1 MREIE
6 DLNETCMSF
15 QIKENDVLDT
25 YGERKL
31 SERALKTL
39 IEVLSE
45 IYYRKTSTT
54 QPYIVTCR
62 ECIHRHSTFVCPISY
77 EDRKEL
83 NYCDLAVKKEN
94 KQMG

>member
-6 DLNETCMSF
+6 DLNEIGMSF
-15 QIKENDVLDT
+15 RIQGNDVLDI

-31 SERALKTL
+31 SERALKVL

-45 IYYRKTSTT
+45 IYYSK
-54 QPYIVTCR
+54 
-62 ECIHRHSTFVCPISY
+62 
-77 EDRKEL
+77 
-83 NYCDLAVKKEN
+83 